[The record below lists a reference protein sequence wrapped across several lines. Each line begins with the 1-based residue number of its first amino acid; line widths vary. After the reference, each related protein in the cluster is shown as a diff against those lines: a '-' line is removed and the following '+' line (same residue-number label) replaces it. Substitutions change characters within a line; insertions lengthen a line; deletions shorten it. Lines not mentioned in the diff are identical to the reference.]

1 MRDAQ
6 AASGRST
13 AGHGIRLA
21 DFQPQD
27 LPAIHAFAAD
37 PVVCQYSTWGPNQLA
52 DTREFLADALL
63 EQPHR
68 VLQAVMLG
76 DVLIGSASVW
86 VTDRKAKAGEI
97 GYTLNREYWG
107 NGYAAE
113 TAGLLLRRGFEDLGL
128 ERISATCDAR
138 NAASI
143 RVLEKTGFKLEGRR
157 VEDPD
162 SDAARAETLIFNIGR
177 T

>member
-1 MRDAQ
+1 MRNDQ
-6 AASGRST
+6 AANGKSA
-13 AGHGIRLA
+13 AGPGIRLA
-21 DFQPQD
+21 NFQAQD
-27 LPAIHAFAAD
+27 LPAVHAFAAD

-52 DTREFLADALL
+52 DTQEFLADALV

-68 VLQAVMLG
+68 ALQAVMLG

-97 GYTLNREYWG
+97 GYTLNRGYWG
-107 NGYAAE
+107 NGYATE
-113 TAGLLLRRGFEDLGL
+113 TAGLLLRLGFEVLGL

-143 RVLEKTGFKLEGRR
+143 RVLEKTGFKLKGRR
-157 VEDPD
+157 VEDPE
-162 SDAARAETLIFNIGR
+162 SSTGRAETLLFNIGR
-177 T
+177 A